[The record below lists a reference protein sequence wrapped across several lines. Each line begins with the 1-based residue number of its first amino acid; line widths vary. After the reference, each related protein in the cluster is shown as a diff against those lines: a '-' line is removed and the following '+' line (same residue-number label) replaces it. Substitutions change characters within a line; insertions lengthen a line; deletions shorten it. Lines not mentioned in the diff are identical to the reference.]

1 MNFEITDHIEE
12 NSQRE
17 IFEGLLSY
25 NLEHLE
31 DKNPKDLGIYLKDET
46 GKIIAGLIGNTHGNW
61 LTVKFLW
68 VSDDLRGKNI
78 GSEILQQAEKIAK
91 ERGCRYAFLD
101 TFSFQAPAFYR
112 KHGYQDA
119 FVLEEYPVAGQ
130 RYYFTK
136 NL

>member
-68 VSDDLRGKNI
+68 VNDDLRGKNI
-78 GSEILQQAEKIAK
+78 GSEILQQAEKTAK
-91 ERGCRYAFLD
+91 ERGCKYAFLD
-101 TFSFQAPAFYR
+101 TSSFQAPAFYR

>member
-1 MNFEITDHIEE
+1 MNFEITDHIDE

-31 DKNPKDLGIYLKDET
+31 DKNPNDLGIYLKDET

-68 VSDDLRGKNI
+68 VSDDLRGNNI
-78 GSEILQQAEKIAK
+78 GSEILQQAEKTAK
-91 ERGCRYAFLD
+91 ERGCKYAFLD

>member
-68 VSDDLRGKNI
+68 VSDDLRGNNI
-78 GSEILQQAEKIAK
+78 GSEILQQAEKTAK
-91 ERGCRYAFLD
+91 ERGCKYAFLD

-119 FVLEEYPVAGQ
+119 FVLEEYLVAGQ

>member
-1 MNFEITDHIEE
+1 MNFDITDHIEE

-46 GKIIAGLIGNTHGNW
+46 GKIIAGLIGNTHGYW

-68 VSDDLRGKNI
+68 VGDDLRGNNI
-78 GSEILQQAEKIAK
+78 GSKILQQAEKTAK

-101 TFSFQAPAFYR
+101 TFSFQAPEFYR

-119 FVLEEYPVAGQ
+119 FVLEEYPISGK